1 MVEHAFIPSTREA
14 KTGGSLEFEGS
25 QVCIVTL
32 SQKNRHTHTQ
42 LHVLASFYYK
52 GSLFKTHVLS
62 FIKGTK

>member
-32 SQKNRHTHTQ
+32 SQKKQTHTHTATCAGKF
-42 LHVLASFYYK
+42 LL
-52 GSLFKTHVLS
+52 
-62 FIKGTK
+62 